1 MKLKITILQ
10 ILSNNL
16 IVLLLY
22 VNCVILSFGQIL
34 KERISVSVFSRVENL
49 RNLVLKFFFVFFEMR
64 RANFMHFL
72 RFGLLHFLRTE

>member
-34 KERISVSVFSRVENL
+34 KERISVSVSSRVENL
-49 RNLVLKFFFVFFEMR
+49 RNLVRKICSDFFRNAKGKFYAFFKIWATAFFE
-64 RANFMHFL
+64 N
-72 RFGLLHFLRTE
+72 